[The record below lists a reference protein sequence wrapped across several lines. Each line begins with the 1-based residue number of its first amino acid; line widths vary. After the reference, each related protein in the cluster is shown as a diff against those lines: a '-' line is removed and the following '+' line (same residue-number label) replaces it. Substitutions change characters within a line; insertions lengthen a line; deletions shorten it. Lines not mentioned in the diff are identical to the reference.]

1 MANRKDTRSY
11 GSGET
16 TSFPKM
22 GDEFLTAHLVNVSGN
37 RSPYTMP
44 VAKKSTTSDQGPLGG
59 KANRSAKLIKEANG
73 PACTPVQ
80 TINYSNAPEMK
91 NVGRGMRTVPS
102 KAGNGD
108 FYGAGDSNGQ
118 VIG

>member
-1 MANRKDTRSY
+1 MGRKDTRSF
-11 GSGET
+11 GNSEST
-16 TSFPKM
+16 TFEKM
-22 GDEFLTAHLVNVSGN
+22 GDSFITDHLINVSGN

-59 KANRSAKLIKEANG
+59 KANRGAKLIKEANG